1 MTRIY
6 LFFLFT
12 ALASP
17 LVLSQTK
24 PSQKPAVDQIG
35 KSRTT
40 EQTIKPNAITQPNK
54 PSTTKPVI
62 KQKTSKSPSKK
73 PEVNPSTTNNS
84 VKTGTLPVSTESTKA
99 DIKNNNIETE
109 NLSFEEL
116 RKIEGFS
123 KTVKDV
129 RRFDKS
135 TVSVLP
141 VVLYSN
147 GNDGKTNVQ
156 KIVGDVLISEKHYLN
171 TYQTEISSVIE
182 KLLSNELDAKKFWGL
197 VPAKK
202 ESVSFQNVT
211 NQFKGIFSGSNLVN
225 KIVKTTT
232 GSVYSE
238 ISKNDETGIKIKDFL
253 EVSDEPFKMLK
264 IWTNASTKISRA
276 EYTVS
281 EAQKKANL
289 DPAKYDNY
297 KKLLM
302 RNYIMVCTIQNPA
315 LPEKQ
320 EIYRANVSG
329 FLYRILWNDNLQN
342 DLDKDK
348 KSVKYNLEYVG
359 NIKIANMDLD
369 PRSDEFIDRYNLKS
383 NTYKKNSDGEYVE
396 SVNSLSELFNKSIIT
411 IFDEMGRRGSKY
423 FQDGEYQCATR
434 IYKNQIELSQKFPNL
449 KLGVENTRKKVLE
462 CQKNIE
468 LSPTFN
474 PVKFKQSTSEE
485 KRARRE
491 WDENR
496 IIPLSQTRRENLLS
510 ILKGFFYST
519 ECNNYEM
526 NLYDQYIFAQSAS
539 NGILEE
545 FEKYVEELK
554 VRARVIKSDP
564 ILSDIGRQEG
574 LFKDQRYRVYEQVKR
589 KDGSIELIKRASVR
603 VVRVAENTEKYK
615 KFNVKNSKDSLKMA
629 KKEQF
634 NYSKFKQIDGK
645 QIEEGMLL
653 EQDDDRGIGFQV
665 GYLYMKG
672 NSGPQIGIDYR
683 FSKMFRKKAFT
694 SGLKVGVDLGFY
706 RIQGETQKHSA
717 IGGQIY
723 ISKEMYLSPKF
734 DIKPVVGYNLY
745 GGLYIGTY
753 VPINIVGKSSQ
764 FSKFKIVPMLSFAT
778 GSSNTTITSDSVS
791 DRIIV
796 DGGLTGSLSLRFEL

>member
-12 ALASP
+12 ALAP
-17 LVLSQTK
+17 QLVLSQTK
-24 PSQKPAVDQIG
+24 PSHKPVVDQIL
-35 KSRTT
+35 KPSKTD
-40 EQTIKPNAITQPNK
+40 QTIKPNVTTPGNK
-54 PSTTKPVI
+54 PSKTKPST
-62 KQKTSKSPSKK
+62 KQRTSKPT
-73 PEVNPSTTNNS
+73 VNSSTINNTVKSDTLPIPTQSTKTDVPNNS
-84 VKTGTLPVSTESTKA
+84 KA
-99 DIKNNNIETE
+99 E
-109 NLSFEEL
+109 NLSLEEL
-116 RKIEGFS
+116 KKIEGFS

-135 TVSVLP
+135 TISVLP

-171 TYQTEISSVIE
+171 TYQTEISTVIE

-197 VPAKK
+197 VPADKAKVSLKK
-202 ESVSFQNVT
+202 
-211 NQFKGIFSGSNLVN
+211 QFKDSFSAPNLLN

-238 ISKNDETGIKIKDFL
+238 ISKNDEIGIRIKDLL
-253 EVSDEPFKMLK
+253 EASDEPFKMLK
-264 IWTNASTKISRA
+264 IWKNASTLISRA
-276 EYTVS
+276 EFTVS

-289 DPAKYDNY
+289 DPTKYDNY

-302 RNYIMVCTIQNPA
+302 RNYIMVCTIENPA

-411 IFDEMGRRGSKY
+411 IFDEMGRRGNKY
-423 FQDGEYQCATR
+423 FQDGEYQCSNR
-434 IYKNQIELSQKFPNL
+434 IYRNQIELSQKFPNL
-449 KLGVENTRKKVLE
+449 KLDIESTRKKVLE
-462 CQKNIE
+462 CSKNIE

-474 PVKFKQSTSEE
+474 PVKFKQSSSEE

-496 IIPLSQTRRENLLS
+496 IIPLSQNRRDKLLT
-510 ILKGFFYST
+510 ILKDFFYSI
-519 ECNNYEM
+519 ECNTYEM

-554 VRARVIKSDP
+554 VRARVIKSNP

-574 LFKDQRYRVYEQVKR
+574 LFKDQRYRVYEQIK
-589 KDGSIELIKRASVR
+589 KADGSIELIKRASVR

-615 KFNVKNSKDSLKMA
+615 KFNVKNSKDSLRMA

-672 NSGPQIGIDYR
+672 NSGLQIGIDYR
-683 FSKMFRKKAFT
+683 FSKMFKKKAFT

-706 RIQGETQKHSA
+706 RIQGEYQKHSA

-745 GGLYIGTY
+745 GGLYLGTY

-764 FSKFKIVPMLSFAT
+764 FSKFKIVPMLSFAN
-778 GSSNTTITSDSVS
+778 GSSNTSISSDSGS

-796 DGGLTGSLSLRFEL
+796 DGGLMGSLSLRFEL